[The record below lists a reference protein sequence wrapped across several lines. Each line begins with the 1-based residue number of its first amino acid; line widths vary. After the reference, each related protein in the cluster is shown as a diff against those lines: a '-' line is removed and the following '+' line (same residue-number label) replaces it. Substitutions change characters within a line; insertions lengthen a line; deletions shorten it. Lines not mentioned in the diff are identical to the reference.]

1 MITAAFLIILIGVY
15 LTMALVHGLRRTAGG
30 LIADG
35 GGMEELVAALEQDAV
50 ERIDA
55 QQDSPSRNITEPP
68 AHVPGSDGL
77 APGRGPVTTT
87 EQAEAA
93 TAKPAT
99 EVQPDDMSRRL
110 PISLLLVAG
119 LLVGII
125 LFGLEVAVP
134 VIFVLFLRLVTRER
148 WLTTIATAVI
158 SCATLYLVFHT
169 MLEVPLEGGILQ
181 SH

>member
-1 MITAAFLIILIGVY
+1 MGAFGIVAVA
-15 LTMALVHGLRRTAGG
+15 ALVPRLRRTAGG

-35 GGMEELVAALEQDAV
+35 GGKEELVAALEQDAV
-50 ERIDA
+50 ERIGA

-68 AHVPGSDGL
+68 GRVPGSDGL
-77 APGRGPVTTT
+77 ASERGPVPRT

-110 PISLLLVAG
+110 RISLLLVAG

-134 VIFVLFLRLVTRER
+134 VIFVLFLRLVTREC
-148 WLTTIATAVI
+148 WLTTIATTVI

-169 MLEVPLEGGILQ
+169 MLEVPLEGGILL